1 MRLLPR
7 PGLNTGRSFRRKDLQ
22 WFYSGDT
29 DVSAEV
35 HDGLIEMNRKMEPN
49 EMSAKKIVYFDMD
62 GVLVDFQ
69 SGIDRL
75 EGDVKEI
82 YRERYDEVPGIF
94 SLMDP
99 LPGGLDAFRV
109 LSAFFD
115 CYILTTAPWRN
126 PTALNDK
133 LLWVKQHLGDLA
145 HKRLIT
151 THHKNL
157 NRGDFL
163 IDDRLANGAGEF
175 GGIHIYFGSPEFPDW
190 DAVLKYLMPR
200 V

>member
-1 MRLLPR
+1 MPGVIESGIQLYMRMD
-7 PGLNTGRSFRRKDLQ
+7 LNELN
-22 WFYSGDT
+22 
-29 DVSAEV
+29 
-35 HDGLIEMNRKMEPN
+35 H
-49 EMSAKKIVYFDMD
+49 KKIVYFDMD

-75 EGDVKEI
+75 DESLRQT
-82 YRERYDEVPGIF
+82 YQERYDEVPGIF

-99 LPGGLDAFRV
+99 FPGGLDAFRK
-109 LSAFFD
+109 LSTVFD

-133 LLWVKQHLGDLA
+133 LLWVKNHLGDLA

-157 NRGDFL
+157 NLGDFL
-163 IDDRLANGAGEF
+163 IDDRLSNGAGKF
-175 GGIHIYFGSPEFPDW
+175 GGKHIYFGSPEFPDW
-190 DAVLKYLMPR
+190 DVVLRYLLGR
-200 V
+200 A

>member
-1 MRLLPR
+1 M
-7 PGLNTGRSFRRKDLQ
+7 
-22 WFYSGDT
+22 
-29 DVSAEV
+29 
-35 HDGLIEMNRKMEPN
+35 
-49 EMSAKKIVYFDMD
+49 KKILYFDMD

-75 EGDVKEI
+75 NEELREA
-82 YRERYDEVPGIF
+82 YRDRYDEAPEIF
-94 SLMDP
+94 SLMKP
-99 LPGGLDAFRV
+99 MPGGPEAFKI
-109 LSAFFD
+109 LSEHFD
-115 CYILTTAPWRN
+115 VYILTTAPWKN

-133 LLWVKQHLGDLA
+133 LDWVKTHLGDYA

-163 IDDRLANGAGEF
+163 IDDRTANGAAEF
-175 GGIHIYFGSPEFPDW
+175 TGQHIHFGSTDFPDW
-190 DAVLKYLMPR
+190 DTVVKYLLDR

>member
-1 MRLLPR
+1 
-7 PGLNTGRSFRRKDLQ
+7 
-22 WFYSGDT
+22 
-29 DVSAEV
+29 
-35 HDGLIEMNRKMEPN
+35 
-49 EMSAKKIVYFDMD
+49 MD

-75 EGDVKEI
+75 NEELREA
-82 YRERYDEVPGIF
+82 YRDRYDEAPEIF
-94 SLMDP
+94 SLMEP
-99 LPGGLDAFRV
+99 MPGGPEAFKT
-109 LSAFFD
+109 LSEHFD
-115 CYILTTAPWRN
+115 VYILTTAPWKN

-133 LLWVKQHLGDLA
+133 LAWVKIHLGDYA

-163 IDDRLANGAGEF
+163 IDDRTANGAAEF
-175 GGIHIYFGSPEFPDW
+175 TGQHIHFRTPEFPDW
-190 DAVLKYLMPR
+190 AAVLKYLMDR